1 MMRIVLPFAE
11 GLAEQIVKEY
21 FNMHMSDALISPAV
35 GGTMWAASAAL
46 IGWSGRKLQKE
57 GNVQRVPLMGV
68 MGAFV
73 FAAQM
78 INFTIPATG
87 SSGHLGGGLLLAI
100 LLGPYAAFITI
111 ASVLAVQALFF
122 ADGGLLAMGCN
133 IFNLGFF
140 PCFIAY
146 PFIYKYIVGNRAT
159 GGRLM
164 TGAIIGAVAGL
175 LMGAAAVVFQT
186 IASGVTELTFLPF
199 MGMMLPI
206 HLAIGIVEG
215 LVTAAVAAFVWQARP
230 DMLDLQIQ
238 TESTGRLSRRMAIAS
253 LVAATLLV
261 GGVAAWFASGHPD
274 GLEWSIAQVTGSDE
288 LEAPESGIYG
298 SLSQVQEKTAVLPD
312 YGFAESAEAEADE
325 ESGEAWPAVSAGTT
339 TSGLL
344 GGAITLFLVA
354 LIGLVLT
361 RLRPRETKSAA

>member
-1 MMRIVLPFAE
+1 MLENVLPPHRYRA
-11 GLAEQIVKEY
+11 VKNERKF
-21 FNMHMSDALISPAV
+21 FNMHMSDALISPAT
-35 GGTMWAASAAL
+35 GGVMWAASAAL

-57 GNVQRVPLMGV
+57 GNEQRVPLMGV

-78 INFTIPATG
+78 INFSIPGTG

-111 ASVLAVQALFF
+111 SSVLAVQALFF

-164 TGAIIGAVAGL
+164 FGAVVGAVVGL
-175 LMGAAAVVFQT
+175 LMGATAVVLQA
-186 IASGVTELTFLPF
+186 IASGVTELNFLPF

-206 HLAIGIVEG
+206 HFAIGIVEG
-215 LVTAAVAAFVWQARP
+215 LVTAAVATFVWQARP

-238 TESTGRLSRRMAIAS
+238 TESTSRLSRRMVLAS
-253 LVAATLLV
+253 LLAATLLV

-274 GLEWSIAQVTGSDE
+274 GLEWSIAQVTGTDE
-288 LEAPESGIYG
+288 LDAPESGVYG
-298 SLSQVQEKTAVLPD
+298 SLSKVQAKTAVLPD
-312 YGFAESAEAEADE
+312 YGFAESPDAEAAEA
-325 ESGEAWPAVSAGTT
+325 SGEGWPAVSAGTT
-339 TSGLL
+339 TSGLV
-344 GGAITLFLVA
+344 GGAITLALVA

-361 RLRPRETKSAA
+361 RLRPRQAKSSA